1 MKFFFIKNKY
11 LLTHATCVESL
22 SLSLSLSC
30 ARARACTRAHTH
42 THKATIWLRSPR
54 THPLPILMIEH
65 IRVNY
70 IFGPYLLN
78 HISI

>member
-22 SLSLSLSC
+22 SLSLSLSL
-30 ARARACTRAHTH
+30 ARVRAHVHAH

>member
-22 SLSLSLSC
+22 SLSL
-30 ARARACTRAHTH
+30 ACVRAHVHAH

-54 THPLPILMIEH
+54 THPLPILVIEH

>member
-1 MKFFFIKNKY
+1 MKLFFIKNKY
-11 LLTHATCVESL
+11 LLTHATCVEFL
-22 SLSLSLSC
+22 SLCLSRM
-30 ARARACTRAHTH
+30 RARTHTH

-54 THPLPILMIEH
+54 THPPTILMVEH

-70 IFGPYLLN
+70 IFGHYLLN